1 MAPLVGP
8 PRERELTLTHSP
20 LGSVD
25 CAANDFASD
34 RLRMMLEENMLV
46 TDRSSDSSAS
56 MSTQRGFTLTELM
69 VTLAVAGV
77 LAMVAVPNMRTF
89 LQNNRLSSA
98 ANDLLRSFHLA
109 RTEAIKR
116 QTNVAVCASAAP
128 TAAAPTCSYGPF
140 NGWIVFQ
147 DTNFNWQWDN
157 GEPIFERHALL
168 DSTVTVKTDNHGIE
182 IYQATG
188 FASPAGVKTPT
199 RNILLCDS
207 RGNQLVGANSVERAV
222 LIAASGRIRVSA
234 TSADVAAA
242 GTCP

>member
-1 MAPLVGP
+1 
-8 PRERELTLTHSP
+8 
-20 LGSVD
+20 
-25 CAANDFASD
+25 
-34 RLRMMLEENMLV
+34 MMPEENMLV
-46 TDRSSDSSAS
+46 TDRSSDGPVSV
-56 MSTQRGFTLTELM
+56 TRQRGFTLTELM

-77 LAMVAVPNMRTF
+77 LAMIAVPNMRTF

-98 ANDLLRSFHLA
+98 SNDLLRSFYLA
-109 RTEAIKR
+109 RTEAIKH

-128 TAAAPTCSYGPF
+128 MAAVPACSYGPF

-157 GEPIFERHALL
+157 GEPIFERHVLL
-168 DSTVTVKTDNHGIE
+168 DTSVTVKTDNNGIE

-188 FASPAGVKTPT
+188 FASPAGAKNPT
-199 RNILLCDS
+199 RNILLCDI
-207 RGNQLVGANSVERAV
+207 RGNQMVGTNSVERAV
-222 LIAASGRIRVSA
+222 LIAASGRVRVSA